1 MDEFGSPLSGGIR
14 AVRRNIS
21 SSFLGAQRSQTDTI
35 SNDLIQ
41 EQSLKLTTVSGQ
53 LQNISRQLSTLDFN
67 LKAVR
72 ENLALSDQLERQRAA
87 ANQKRERQLAEQ
99 GLREGKESALEQKI
113 QSSLTQPLRVI
124 GARTQGVLSRL
135 TNFLFTLAGG
145 WLTITGIDLL
155 QSMAEGNV
163 DKINRLKTKF
173 LTGLTV
179 ILGSLTA
186 IQLGIKKT
194 IGILGFFAGNVARV
208 AFGGVLRA
216 SFAALRLLFGGLVKR
231 AGKLGG
237 LGGVGQTIRTII
249 DFAIGEAIINLFR
262 GKGKIFKRIP
272 GFFKGLFQTGAK
284 KTNIPNKVTNPNNL
298 NIFQRGSRKIKK
310 VISNIDNTVRGKPT
324 RVTTSTGSSQFSFN
338 PIKNTG
344 GFDPRMQRSMDLFP
358 DTKTVTF
365 RQGGLLNRAKG
376 LFNRG
381 KTFIDDGVKAVSNS
395 GVVKN
400 AQKLMKGLP
409 KTGAGK
415 FLGKALGPLYTAIT
429 FFSELMG
436 EGGGLVSALSSVGGY
451 LAGAKIGALAFGSIG
466 ALFGG
471 VGAAPLAFIGGIIG
485 GIAGET
491 AMKSL
496 SKKIMSALGMKDIKV
511 FNRDKKDDVEGVTA
525 DSNNIEAVKNGNLD
539 AANKIS
545 DFSEDKPQVIDL
557 SQNNTDNSGAAG
569 GGAVT
574 EEESNTIPDIS
585 FNNNNTHVLAATVN
599 YGF

>member
-41 EQSLKLTTVSGQ
+41 EQSLKLTTVSSQ

-124 GARTQGVLSRL
+124 GAKTQGVLSRL
-135 TNFLFTLAGG
+135 KNFLFTLAGG

-179 ILGSLTA
+179 LLGSLTA
-186 IQLGIKKT
+186 IQLGIKKSLA
-194 IGILGFFAGNVARV
+194 ILGFFAGNVSRV

-216 SFAALRLLFGGLVKR
+216 AFASLRLLFGGLVKK
-231 AGKLGG
+231 AGG
-237 LGGVGQTIRTII
+237 LSGGPGQSLRTIR
-249 DFAIGEAIINLFR
+249 DVLIGEGLIRGAGRLF
-262 GKGKIFKRIP
+262 KNIP
-272 GFFKGLFQTGAK
+272 GFKNFFNKVP
-284 KTNIPNKVTNPNNL
+284 KTNVKTKVRNPNNL
-298 NIFQRGSRKIKK
+298 KNINKKVPQPKTKTSVSSNPLSRTLRNIKK
-310 VISNIDNTVRGKPT
+310 TFVKNAERVRTAVVGQPSNLAAMGNPT
-324 RVTTSTGSSQFSFN
+324 RT
-338 PIKNTG
+338 
-344 GFDPRMQRSMDLFP
+344 
-358 DTKTVTF
+358 
-365 RQGGLLNRAKG
+365 GGLLGRAKG

-381 KTFIDDGVKAVSNS
+381 KNFIDDGVKAVSKS

-451 LAGAKIGALAFGSIG
+451 LAGAKIGAIAFGSIG

-511 FNRDKKDDVEGVTA
+511 FNREKKDNVEGVTA

-545 DFSEDKPQVIDL
+545 DFSEEKPEVIL
-557 SQNNTDNSGAAG
+557 SQNNTDNSGAAVG
-569 GGAVT
+569 GTVT
-574 EEESNTIPDIS
+574 EEDSNTIPNIS